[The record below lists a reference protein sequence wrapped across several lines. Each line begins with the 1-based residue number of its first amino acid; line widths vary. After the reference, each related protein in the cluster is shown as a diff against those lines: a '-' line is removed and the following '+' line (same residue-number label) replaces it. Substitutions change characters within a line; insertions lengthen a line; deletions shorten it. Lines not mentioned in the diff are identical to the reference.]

1 MTSTTALSTFDP
13 HQLRTFSVGF
23 DNIFD
28 HFFDNAST
36 TSNYPP
42 YNIIKHDD
50 EHFSIELA
58 VAGFK
63 KEDIE
68 VETKEN
74 KLTIR
79 SNYVKNVDEAE
90 NSSVYY
96 HRGISKR
103 QFSRTFTLSSDVY
116 VKDASMVDGLLK
128 VELERIIPDE
138 KRPRIISIN

>member
-13 HQLRTFSVGF
+13 SQLRTFSVGF

-28 HFFDNAST
+28 HFFDNVST

-42 YNIIKHDD
+42 YNILKHDD
-50 EHFSIELA
+50 EHFTIELA

-63 KEDIE
+63 KDDIE

-79 SNYVKNVDEAE
+79 SNYAKTIEEAE
-90 NSSVYY
+90 NAPVYY

-103 QFSRTFTLSSDVY
+103 QFNRVFTLSSDVF
-116 VKDASMVDGLLK
+116 VKDATMVDGLLK

-138 KRPRIISIN
+138 KRPRVININ